1 MNISDYDSID
11 LIVRNFPLA
20 EIDRY
25 AKASESIEG
34 ELPDNHEMKGWW
46 MQRTR
51 DLKLAGDIAEY
62 CIMNDIPTNDISQ
75 TPTRER
81 GLYALEKCKSLEKE
95 LTKVRADI
103 ESLRKHYTKET
114 LPVISSL
121 RNKKGRVYKYDE
133 YI

>member
-34 ELPDNHEMKGWW
+34 ELPDNHEMKEWW
-46 MQRTR
+46 RQRTR
-51 DLKLAGDIAEY
+51 DLKLAADIAEY
-62 CIMNDIPTNDISQ
+62 CIMNDIPTNDISP

-81 GLYALEKCKSLEKE
+81 GLYAIERCKSLEKV
-95 LTKVRADI
+95 LTEVRADI

-114 LPVISSL
+114 LPAIA
-121 RNKKGRVYKYDE
+121 NMKKAMVNDTLGIE
-133 YI
+133 E